1 MFINLWP
8 VCKMLTF
15 ISKNKFLL
23 IFAFW
28 ILISPFYYFWNFY
41 TGNLISDIDEGLLHR
56 LLKYFVSIFIC
67 VLFFLKRPNLTII
80 YLYSLLSIVW
90 VVFLLFEFEGFDTRI
105 QVALL
110 LVLISF
116 SGFMLLPSYMTD
128 AQLVLIL
135 NVVVISAIFVSLI
148 SFYEYFFMWPVLGDY
163 WNATG
168 GYRSVST
175 MLNPNNLGVYLGVSL
190 LILFLHKGFSVFWRV
205 LAIAIILAALL
216 MSGSRTAVVSILVPV
231 FLGFVF
237 SSGGKVRVGFLI
249 AFIFASIFLLFFIAY
264 FLTSDLMLSGRYL
277 SSETAMIRLDKYF
290 AYISMVDF
298 SYVIPDFNF
307 TRSFFV
313 SENSYFYLLNT
324 FGVALT
330 VVVVV
335 CYLTIF
341 RINWRFTSESGVRR
355 ILALI
360 VLYYIICFLFEN
372 MISSFPNNQFFF
384 FALGAILL
392 PRRIDSRTRGCYV

>member
-1 MFINLWP
+1 MICNMKLIYDRGAGLGLFSVTMLYLW
-8 VCKMLTF
+8 VF
-15 ISKNKFLL
+15 
-23 IFAFW
+23 
-28 ILISPFYYFWNFY
+28 ISPFYYFGNFF
-41 TGNLISDIDEGLLHR
+41 TGNLIVPPGEDFIHR
-56 LLKYFVSIFIC
+56 LFKYVVAISICIFFFLRRPSLN
-67 VLFFLKRPNLTII
+67 VVYLYLFF
-80 YLYSLLSIVW
+80 S
-90 VVFLLFEFEGFDTRI
+90 VVLLFFIFLGFEGVDTSI

-110 LVLISF
+110 LVFISF
-116 SGFMLLPSYMTD
+116 SGFIFLPSYMTD

-135 NVVVISAIFVSLI
+135 NVVVISSIFVSLI

-205 LAIAIILAALL
+205 LAIVIILAALL

-313 SENSYFYLLNT
+313 SENSYFYMLNT